1 MNFRIIRAIALKD
14 WRQVRQNRMAL
25 MAMLV
30 LPIIFS
36 IGLPLLFIALPKL
49 VPDSSATSTGDI
61 EVLMKTV
68 PQAVRDQLSQFS
80 HQDAITVLMLGYLF
94 APMFLMMPLLT
105 SSIIGA
111 DSFAGEK
118 ERKTMEGLLYTPA
131 TERELFFGKMLAA
144 FIPALL
150 ITWGSFLAYA
160 IILNVGIRGV
170 AGDFWFPT
178 PSWWPLIFWVTPA
191 IAIAGNLAAVAI
203 SARVNTFMSAYQAS
217 SSLVLPLVILMVGQI
232 GGLLFLGVEVMLILG
247 IIVWIVDIGLLWLGL
262 KLFSR
267 ARLMGAAA
275 QNQG

>member
-1 MNFRIIRAIALKD
+1 MNTRIIRAIALKD

-25 MAMLV
+25 MAMLI
-30 LPIIFS
+30 LPVIFS
-36 IGLPLLFIALPKL
+36 VGLPLLFIILPKL
-49 VPDSSATSTGDI
+49 VPDSSPTSTGDI
-61 EVLMKTV
+61 EVLMANLPPTL
-68 PQAVRDQLSQFS
+68 REQLAQFD
-80 HQDAITVLMLGYLF
+80 HQQSITVLMLGYLF

-118 ERKTMEGLLYTPA
+118 ERKTMEALLYSPA

-144 FIPALL
+144 FIPALV
-150 ITWGSFLAYA
+150 ITWGSFAVYG
-160 IILNVGIRGV
+160 IILNVGVKGITG
-170 AGDFWFPT
+170 GLWFPT
-178 PSWWPLIFWVTPA
+178 APWWPLIFWVTPA
-191 IAIAGNLAAVAI
+191 IAVAGNLAAVVI

-232 GGLLFLGVEVMLILG
+232 GGLLFLGVEVMLVLG
-247 IIVWIVDIGLLWLGL
+247 FIVWLVDLGLLWISL

-275 QNQG
+275 QNQS